1 MKMFA
6 FIVRGTVAIVALV
19 VLAFFAMGH
28 DRFWH
33 LFGDPDLGPVA
44 FESLQRSATP
54 NDALACPPDLCVAPA
69 DITTRVYPVSAGVL
83 RAAFVGVIAAEPRV
97 TQVASDD
104 ATLTDRYVQRSA
116 RLGFPDTIV
125 VRFIDRPG
133 GQSTIAL
140 YSRSQIGH
148 GDLGV
153 NRARLERWLAT
164 LDLVLPATE

>member
-1 MKMFA
+1 MIA
-6 FIVRGTVAIVALV
+6 FIVRAAVAVVALIV
-19 VLAFFAMGH
+19 VAFFAIGH
-28 DRFWH
+28 DRFWR
-33 LFGDPDLGPVA
+33 LFGDPDIGPVA
-44 FESLQRSATP
+44 FETLLRSATP
-54 NDALACPPDLCVAPA
+54 NDALACPPDICVAPA
-69 DITTRVYPVSAGVL
+69 DIATLVYPVSAGVL

-104 ATLTDRYVQRSA
+104 ATLADRYVQRSA
-116 RLGFPDTIV
+116 RLGFPDTII

-148 GDLGV
+148 SDLGV

-164 LDLVLPATE
+164 LDRVLPAVE